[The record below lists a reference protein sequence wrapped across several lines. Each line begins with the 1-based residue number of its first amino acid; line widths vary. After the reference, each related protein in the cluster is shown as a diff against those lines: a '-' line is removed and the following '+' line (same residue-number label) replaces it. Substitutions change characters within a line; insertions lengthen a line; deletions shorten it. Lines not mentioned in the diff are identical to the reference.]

1 MREDYWLAF
10 LPWEHEAC
18 RVIHDCWD
26 FMPDDDIL
34 DNEDE
39 VFYEDGEKD
48 DEDYVPPTAVKLE
61 AVLPD
66 NYD

>member
-1 MREDYWLAF
+1 MQEDYWLAF

-39 VFYEDGEKD
+39 VFYED
-48 DEDYVPPTAVKLE
+48 
-61 AVLPD
+61 
-66 NYD
+66 